1 MCKIG
6 DERNFERKFTNVMKK
21 TKSKEF
27 NLKGR
32 LVPKLFTCMKG
43 YSKAQF
49 VKDIVAG
56 LLVAIIAFP
65 LSVALAISS
74 GMSPETGLYSA
85 IVGGFFVSVF
95 GGSKVNI
102 GGATAATVMTVFTI
116 IEDFGLTGLAV
127 ASIIAG
133 FVLILLGLLRAG
145 VLLRYIPRTIT
156 LGFTAAIAMGIF
168 SGQLKSFFGF
178 EMGAIPVKVLDKFAA
193 YAKVLHTVDVPTLAV
208 GLLAMLVLIILPKLL
223 PKVPNS
229 LAAILITTPVALLMK
244 NMFEIEVATIRSVY
258 GELPSHFPIPKMPE
272 VTWQLVEN
280 VLPSAVTLAALIAIV
295 SLLACVVTDGLMGER
310 HDSNQELIAQG
321 IANIFCGFFGA
332 VPVAGAVARAS
343 NSVKNGGRTPIAG
356 IVHSIGVTIIL
367 LCMMPLAGYIPMPT
381 LAAILIL
388 VAYNMSNWR
397 EIVAIG
403 KNAPK
408 SDFLVLIVA
417 FVTGVVVDLLFAVEV
432 GVFLAALLF
441 LRKISNVTTIRQWK
455 EVEDLKAEEGTEA
468 FKPIPKHTLVYEIEG
483 PVIFATVDA
492 LTEKVIST
500 ITKETEVVVVRMRSV
515 SSIDI
520 TAIRAWENVLQM
532 CKVRGIHLIFS
543 HVMEYPY
550 KVMEKSKFVEKV
562 GKENFCEHIDAALV
576 RAEQIVLNGKKE

>member
-1 MCKIG
+1 
-6 DERNFERKFTNVMKK
+6 MKK

-27 NLKGR
+27 KVRGR
-32 LVPKLFTCMKG
+32 LIPKLFTCMKG
-43 YSKAQF
+43 YNKTQF
-49 VKDIVAG
+49 MKDIVAG

-116 IEDFGLTGLAV
+116 IEEFGLTGLAV

-168 SGQLKSFFGF
+168 SGQLKGFFGF

-193 YAKVLHTVDVPTLAV
+193 YAKVLHTVDIPTLAI
-208 GLLAMLVLIILPKLL
+208 GLLAMIVLVVLPKIL

-229 LAAILITTPVALLMK
+229 LAAILVTTPVALVMK
-244 NMFEIEVATIRSVY
+244 QSFHIEVDTIRSVY
-258 GELPSHFPIPKMPE
+258 GELPSHFPTPKMPE

-280 VLPSAVTLAALIAIV
+280 VLPSAITLAVLIAIV

-321 IANIFCGFFGA
+321 IANIFCGLFGA

-397 EIVAIG
+397 EIVSIA

-408 SDFLVLIVA
+408 SDLLVLIGALVS
-417 FVTGVVVDLLFAVEV
+417 GIVVDLLFAVEL
-432 GVFLAALLF
+432 GIFLAAILF

-455 EVEDLKAEEGTEA
+455 EVEDLAATTEENVA
-468 FKPIPKHTLVYEIEG
+468 YKPIPKHTLVYEIEG
-483 PVIFATVDA
+483 PVVFATVDA

-500 ITKETEVVVVRMRSV
+500 ITRETEVIVVRMRSV

-520 TAIRAWENVLQM
+520 TAIRAWESALQM
-532 CKVRGIHLIFS
+532 CKVRNITLIFS

-550 KVMEKSKFVEKV
+550 SVMEKSKFVEKV
-562 GKENFCEHIDAALV
+562 GKENFCDHIDAALL
-576 RAEQIVLNGKKE
+576 RAEQIVSNKKENE